1 MFDRS
6 KVVLGGVMFATLSTI
21 VIVHYQQ
28 VYDKAEVEMRKGV
41 ERDKQR
47 HDTKWWNRLFL
58 KMKMHQTVHQSP
70 S

>member
-28 VYDKAEVEMRKGV
+28 VYDKAEMRKGV

-47 HDTKWWNRLFL
+47 REAKKNERMNN
-58 KMKMHQTVHQSP
+58 KQ
-70 S
+70 